1 MSNIQDGK
9 LIDSRVTLKISSTI
23 ERGALAKV
31 NALVIHQTGAATA
44 ESTLS
49 SYKGKSNGAHFLVD
63 KDGTIY
69 QTARVTQMTY
79 HVGKIKSRC
88 LETHACTE
96 AEEKDAKAVLFAKG
110 KSFGTRKDDLSA
122 FEAKKEFPNRYP
134 MNSDSV
140 GIELVGETNKEGAYV
155 TPTAAQTSALKFLVG
170 ELQAQLGLQ
179 TTEVF
184 RHPEVSYK
192 QPSEAKGAAW

>member
-1 MSNIQDGK
+1 MSTIQDGK
-9 LIDSRVTLKISSTI
+9 LIDSKVTLKISSTI

-31 NALVIHQTGAATA
+31 NALVIHQTGAATT
-44 ESTLS
+44 ESTLA
-49 SYKGKSNGAHFLVD
+49 SYKGKTNGAHFLIG
-63 KDGTIY
+63 KDGAIY

-96 AEEKDAKAVLFAKG
+96 AEQKSAKDLLFAKG
-110 KSFGTRKDDLSA
+110 KGFGTRINDLA
-122 FEAKKEFPNRYP
+122 AAEGKKPFPQRYP
-134 MNSDSV
+134 MNSDSL
-140 GIELVGETNKEGAYV
+140 GIELVGETNKQGSYV
-155 TPTAAQTSALKFLVG
+155 TPTAAQTTALKFLVG
-170 ELQAQLGLQ
+170 ELQTQLGLQ

-192 QPSEAKGAAW
+192 QPSEAKDAAW